1 MPPELLPSTFLIPAW
16 QQGAS
21 QTTEPIEITTGQ
33 TLSLLLLLPLAGLSI
48 VAGIK
53 WLVAILQRQH
63 PLPYAGRGLPRI
75 PRLLTAVTIFI
86 TLLQMVAVWST
97 TIAPADSVP
106 PGSGAAVTTDSTA
119 DDQPQAPAELDEKTR
134 ATAWKILIASL
145 AMNLVVCIPM
155 AIVVLNGLPNGRVH
169 TNSPAV
175 VVEPPTTPLSSTA
188 AWPDLDADPF
198 HDAPQ
203 PTTVTAAVL
212 SPGPAAP
219 LPPNPPI
226 PTPFSFPKEL
236 LFALEVMLAAWF
248 PTMLLR
254 MLLVL
259 IMQAVT
265 GNEAPSNPL
274 LEMITGGA
282 DGGLLAMIIFLGIIM
297 APLAEELQFRVVLL
311 GGLLQSPARWL
322 ALAVS
327 SVTFSLLHGFPDGL
341 ALLPLAFALGYA
353 FERRQSYLTV
363 VLVHFLFNGL
373 NLALAFCATS

>member
-1 MPPELLPSTFLIPAW
+1 MPPELLPSTLLLPAW

-21 QTTEPIEITTGQ
+21 QTTEPIEITSGQ
-33 TLSLLLLLPLAGLSI
+33 ILSLLLLLPLIGLSI

-63 PLPYAGRGLPRI
+63 PLPDAGRGLPRI

-86 TLLQMVAVWST
+86 TLLQMVAVWSA
-97 TIAPADSVP
+97 TIAPADSIP
-106 PGSGAAVTTDSTA
+106 PGSGAAATTDSAA
-119 DDQPQAPAELDEKTR
+119 DDKPQAPPELDEKTR
-134 ATAWKILIASL
+134 AEAWRILIASL
-145 AMNLVVCIPM
+145 AMNLIVCIPM
-155 AIVVLNGLPNGRVH
+155 AIVVLNGLLQGRVL

-175 VVEPPTTPLSSTA
+175 VVQAPATPLSSAA

-198 HDAPQ
+198 RNAPE
-203 PTTVTAAVL
+203 PATVTAAEL
-212 SPGPAAP
+212 SLGPAAP
-219 LPPNPPI
+219 LPPTPPI
-226 PTPFSFPKEL
+226 PAPFSFSREL
-236 LFALEVMLAAWF
+236 LFAVEVMLAAYF

-254 MLLVL
+254 FLLVL

-265 GNEAPSNPL
+265 GDEAPSNPL

-282 DGGLLAMIIFLGIIM
+282 DGGLLAMIIFLGIIV

-322 ALAVS
+322 ALPVS
-327 SVTFSLLHGFPDGL
+327 SVTFSLLHGLPDGL

-363 VLVHFLFNGL
+363 VLVHFLFNCL

>member
-1 MPPELLPSTFLIPAW
+1 MPPALLPSAFLLTAW
-16 QQGAS
+16 QQGTS

-33 TLSLLLLLPLAGLSI
+33 TLSLLLLLPLIGLSI

-63 PLPYAGRGLPRI
+63 PLPDAGRGLPRI

-86 TLLQMVAVWST
+86 TLLQMVAVWSA
-97 TIAPADSVP
+97 TIAPADSIP
-106 PGSGAAVTTDSTA
+106 PASEAAATTDSAA
-119 DDQPQAPAELDEKTR
+119 DDKPQAPPELDEKTR
-134 ATAWKILIASL
+134 AEAWRILIASL
-145 AMNLVVCIPM
+145 AMNLIVCIPM
-155 AIVVLNGLPNGRVH
+155 AIVVLNGLLHGRVL

-175 VVEPPTTPLSSTA
+175 VVQAPATPLPRAA
-188 AWPDLDADPF
+188 AWPDLDADQF
-198 HDAPQ
+198 RNAPE
-203 PTTVTAAVL
+203 PATVTAAEL
-212 SPGPAAP
+212 SLDPAPP
-219 LPPNPPI
+219 LPPTPPI
-226 PTPFSFPKEL
+226 PAPFSFPKEL
-236 LFALEVMLAAWF
+236 LFAVEVMLAAYF

-254 MLLVL
+254 FLLVL

-265 GNEAPSNPL
+265 GDEAPSNPL

-282 DGGLLAMIIFLGIIM
+282 DGGLLAMIIFLGIIV

-322 ALAVS
+322 ALGVS
-327 SVTFSLLHGFPDGL
+327 SVTFSLLHGLPDGL

-363 VLVHFLFNGL
+363 VLVHFLFNCL